1 MAAAV
6 RRHLTGE
13 RAWCALVT
21 LVAGYE
27 FAAPE
32 GQLLSHAVDRWLQRH
47 PVATYAAVA
56 VTAAHLVNLIPEACD
71 PYRHLGRAAQRLL
84 ARAE

>member
-1 MAAAV
+1 MRTV
-6 RRHLTGE
+6 RRHVTAE
-13 RAWCALVT
+13 RAWCALAT

-32 GQLLSHAVDRWLQRH
+32 GQLLSQAVDRWLQRH

-56 VTAAHLVNLIPEACD
+56 VTAAHLVNLIPERVD
-71 PYRHLGRAAQRLL
+71 PYRHVGRAAHRLL
-84 ARAE
+84 VRR